1 MSLCIAMVQCGEGGL
16 QQGGD
21 MAGPVSPST
30 AGARVTHSPATRGLW
45 SPGGVTGDPTLMT
58 SLLCTE
64 AHFYMNI

>member
-30 AGARVTHSPATRGLW
+30 AGATVTHSPATRGLW
-45 SPGGVTGDPTLMT
+45 SPGGDWGSHFDDIA
-58 SLLCTE
+58 SL
-64 AHFYMNI
+64 H

>member
-30 AGARVTHSPATRGLW
+30 AGAGVTHSPATRGLW
-45 SPGGVTGDPTLMT
+45 SPGGDWGYHFDDIA
-58 SLLCTE
+58 SL
-64 AHFYMNI
+64 H